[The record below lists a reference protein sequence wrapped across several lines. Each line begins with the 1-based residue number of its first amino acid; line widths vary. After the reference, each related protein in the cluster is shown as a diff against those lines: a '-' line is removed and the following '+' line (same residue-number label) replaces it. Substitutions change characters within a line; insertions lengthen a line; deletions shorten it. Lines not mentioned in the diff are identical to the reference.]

1 MPHPD
6 AQPRAASM
14 NGMLAIVRFWLP
26 YTMMVGGLVIIAA
39 GGASEVALGVGIP
52 IFSAG
57 ASIKF
62 LNALFRLGAAGDEDR
77 DREAEAREFFARHG
91 HWPSDEGSAS

>member
-1 MPHPD
+1 M
-6 AQPRAASM
+6 S
-14 NGMLAIVRFWLP
+14 GMLAVVRHWLP
-26 YTMMVGGLVIIAA
+26 YTMMVAGLAFVAA

-62 LNALFRLGAAGDEDR
+62 LNALFRLGASGDEDR
-77 DREAEAREFFARHG
+77 DREAEAREFFAEHG
-91 HWPSDEGSAS
+91 RWPADEGSAS